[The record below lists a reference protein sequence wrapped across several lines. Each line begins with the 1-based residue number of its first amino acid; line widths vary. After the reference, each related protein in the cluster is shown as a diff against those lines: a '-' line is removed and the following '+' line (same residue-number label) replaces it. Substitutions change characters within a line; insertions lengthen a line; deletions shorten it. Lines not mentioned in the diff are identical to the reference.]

1 MHTIKVDLR
10 FKRVGS
16 TWCCIALVKTP
27 GCPEPLEIITCL
39 DANDFQT
46 KTGASAAESSAVTR
60 TKVRDQALDSVVE
73 SLGKDAPHNM
83 PIVMHMAETFDA
95 FKSGMRVCAAAM
107 RNDPRAMLAIVDLH
121 RRAEHE
127 HDADAQKQ
135 LALLRQCL
143 EACMDG
149 RCSFQFSIAP
159 AGVATAGLNPRA
171 GLGAHDMASGLN
183 PRAGLGAHDMAS
195 GWGRDPQYGVAFRG
209 ETAGLN
215 PRAGLGAHDMASGL
229 NPRAGLGAHDMA
241 SGMGILATA
250 SGLNP
255 RAGLGAHDMAS
266 GWGHDPNYGV
276 AFRGS
281 TGGLNPSSG
290 LGARD
295 MASGMNPYPG
305 RGAPEMQ
312 S

>member
-195 GWGRDPQYGVAFRG
+195 G
-209 ETAGLN
+209 
-215 PRAGLGAHDMASGL
+215 
-229 NPRAGLGAHDMA
+229 
-241 SGMGILATA
+241 MGILATA